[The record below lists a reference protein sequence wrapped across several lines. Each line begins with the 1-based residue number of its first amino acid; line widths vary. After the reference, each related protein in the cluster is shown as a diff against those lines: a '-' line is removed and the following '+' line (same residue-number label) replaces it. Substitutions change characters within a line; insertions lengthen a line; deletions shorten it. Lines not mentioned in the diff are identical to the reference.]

1 MSLTAR
7 ILPSIY
13 HEKQEPDSSLCAQHC
28 LNNLVQ
34 ENIWTAADLADL
46 ARQLDERE
54 LEARS
59 GALPS
64 AQAEGS
70 SQSGR
75 RRRQADPE
83 PLGGPLDLEDFDDD
97 NDETRM
103 RRINPHLNAGRSRN
117 MDDSGFFSVQVMD
130 EALKSF
136 DLQLVRWRSQGMQ
149 SLHSNPE
156 KMEAFVLN
164 LSSHWFVIRKFGK
177 SKHFWYDRMSFIQ
190 QVKSYM
196 TSDKLVVYSEF
207 LPSATQACFAS
218 LSGSAD

>member
-54 LEARS
+54 LEARG

-70 SQSGR
+70 SQTGR

-83 PLGGPLDLEDFDDD
+83 PLGGSLDLEDFDDD

-103 RRINPHLNAGRSRN
+103 RRINPHFNAGRSRN

-136 DLQLVRWRSQGMQ
+136 DLQLVRWRSQEMQ

-177 SKHFWYDRMSFIQ
+177 SKHFWYDRMSFLHRS
-190 QVKSYM
+190 KSC
-196 TSDKLVVYSEF
+196 T
-207 LPSATQACFAS
+207 
-218 LSGSAD
+218 